1 MAGATNPSHFPLL
14 QCWKRLAP
22 GLSAL
27 VMTLLLALAPTS
39 AYSEAP
45 LETEGAETESEGTY
59 ELEAQFVIEEGVR
72 GFEVGAGYVPVDNIE
87 MEVEFEAGIDTDE
100 DPSSRQAEAEFSI
113 KWVPEQTGIG
123 VSYGFQF
130 AIGREREDDRQGETE
145 YGTERSLVML
155 MGYEVQSGP
164 KVHVNF
170 GAGHESE
177 GGESEYAIIYA
188 VGLEQRIARRFTVTA
203 EVYGEANERATQAL
217 GLRYKFSGDTSLFAR
232 IGRNGDETFGGIGVA
247 FEFEPD

>member
-1 MAGATNPSHFPLL
+1 LQHFK
-14 QCWKRLAP
+14 QLAP
-22 GLSAL
+22 GLIVS
-27 VMTLLLALAPTS
+27 VLLALGPTN
-39 AYSEAP
+39 AHSEAP
-45 LETEGAETESEGTY
+45 LETEGAETESEGSY
-59 ELEAQFVIEEGVR
+59 EIEAQLVTEEGVR
-72 GFEVGAGYVPVDNIE
+72 GFEVGFGYVPIDNIE
-87 MEVEFEAGIDTDE
+87 MEVEFEAGTDTDE

-113 KWVPEQTGIG
+113 KWIPEQSGIG

-130 AIGREREDDRQGETE
+130 AIGRELEDDRQGEKE
-145 YGTERSLVML
+145 YGTEKSLVMI

-170 GAGHESE
+170 GVGYESE
-177 GGESEYAIIYA
+177 DGESEYAIIYA
-188 VGLEQRIARRFTVTA
+188 LALEQRIARRFTVTA
-203 EVYGEANERATQAL
+203 EVYGEENERATQAL